1 MLESKPGK
9 PFLIS
14 GADLIRT
21 VNFAPCE
28 FSHSGAAAAFLE
40 CAVNAIAATKM
51 ETKMHTRQS
60 QVRRSDGQATAAPTE
75 SMEALSEADLGQVT
89 GGNGSGPRSSNP
101 VEDRQ

>member
-1 MLESKPGK
+1 M
-9 PFLIS
+9 
-14 GADLIRT
+14 
-21 VNFAPCE
+21 NFAPCE

-40 CAVNAIAATKM
+40 CSVTAIAATKM
-51 ETKMHTRQS
+51 ETKMETKMHAKQS